1 MVTGNFFC
9 SIAPVN
15 TTTPRMTPA
24 PAGTAATMTE
34 TATHRTRTYRIT
46 RDMAPPRRPLYCIAQ
61 HVRSGPCASAPASWR
76 TRAERA
82 AARRGGGLHLHGRAH
97 AHAGARGAGR
107 AHVRHRRRREVGR
120 RGGVRPPG
128 DDARVARLHPE
139 VRAAHQVAAAQLVA
153 LPLQH
158 HAPGL

>member
-1 MVTGNFFC
+1 MVTGSFFC

-24 PAGTAATMTE
+24 PAGTTATMTE

-46 RDMAPPRRPLYCIAQ
+46 RDMAPPRRPLYCIAH
-61 HVRSGPCASAPASWR
+61 HVRSGPCASASASWR

-97 AHAGARGAGR
+97 AHAGARETGR
-107 AHVRHRRRREVGR
+107 AQVRHRRRREGAVAEAFAPR
-120 RGGVRPPG
+120 VT
-128 DDARVARLHPE
+128 ARV
-139 VRAAHQVAAAQLVA
+139 
-153 LPLQH
+153 
-158 HAPGL
+158 